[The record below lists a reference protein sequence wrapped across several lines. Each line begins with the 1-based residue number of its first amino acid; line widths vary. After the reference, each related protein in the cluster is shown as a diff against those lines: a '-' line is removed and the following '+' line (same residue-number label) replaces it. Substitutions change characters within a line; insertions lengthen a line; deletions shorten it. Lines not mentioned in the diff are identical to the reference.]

1 MSLSLQGLA
10 AWQYVGSVM
19 SELESDGELQLEES
33 AFQLLFA
40 AVGLNLLKETA
51 SSIETIEVCVCVRTS
66 VQVEL

>member
-1 MSLSLQGLA
+1 
-10 AWQYVGSVM
+10 M

-51 SSIETIEVCVCVRTS
+51 SSIDTIEVCVCVCI
-66 VQVEL
+66 QVEL